1 MKEKASNHLKC
12 CWSSMGKVMAKKKK
26 KKKKKQ
32 REWCVLESKRKRE
45 SARESEEA
53 MREIFMVGGHA
64 LSWTPSW
71 LATMPFECV
80 FLFSL
85 CFVLFSKR
93 TVFWVKF
100 MYLPLGFEW
109 GHKGV
114 SVRDVS
120 LHLSL
125 AALVLHLPTKQK
137 KLLCLVVKLLY
148 WLNKYFSSLIY
159 YLGSILYSY
168 FLFNLV
174 I

>member
-26 KKKKKQ
+26 KKKKHR

-85 CFVLFSKR
+85 CFLLFSKR
-93 TVFWVKF
+93 TVFWIKF

-114 SVRDVS
+114 SMRDVS

-125 AALVLHLPTKQK
+125 AALVLHLPIKQK
-137 KLLCLVVKLLY
+137 NCFV
-148 WLNKYFSSLIY
+148 W
-159 YLGSILYSY
+159 
-168 FLFNLV
+168 
-174 I
+174 